1 MDRRSWLKSLTFL
14 SAASLT
20 SKLRQSRAAAADTH
34 SPSTTS
40 KATPAAS
47 AAAPTSST
55 PTSTTRRPIVL
66 YCDLAIDPAREHEM
80 LDAFHNHFKPVAVKH
95 PGYIDLKM
103 LKLRQVI
110 QGGPAPGP
118 TINYRF
124 QLTYASEE
132 LRQKWIASADHR
144 KYWPMVENTVADK
157 GYLVLLT
164 EEV

>member
-14 SAASLT
+14 SAAGLA
-20 SKLRQSRAAAADTH
+20 SKLRQSRAATADTH
-34 SPSTTS
+34 SPSPTAS
-40 KATPAAS
+40 KAT
-47 AAAPTSST
+47 AAPTSST
-55 PTSTTRRPIVL
+55 QHPIVL

-110 QGGPAPGP
+110 QGGPAPAP

-132 LRQKWIASADHR
+132 LRQKWIASPDHR

>member
-14 SAASLT
+14 SAAGLA
-20 SKLRQSRAAAADTH
+20 SKLRQSRAATADTH
-34 SPSTTS
+34 SPSPATS
-40 KATPAAS
+40 TATAAAS
-47 AAAPTSST
+47 ASST
-55 PTSTTRRPIVL
+55 QHPIVL

-110 QGGPAPGP
+110 QGGPAPAP

-132 LRQKWIASADHR
+132 LRQKWIASPDHR

-157 GYLVLLT
+157 DYLVLLT

>member
-1 MDRRSWLKSLTFL
+1 MDRRSWLKSLALL
-14 SAASLT
+14 SATGLV
-20 SKLRQSRAAAADTH
+20 SKLRQARAAT
-34 SPSTTS
+34 SPATS
-40 KATPAAS
+40 PDSNTGH
-47 AAAPTSST
+47 
-55 PTSTTRRPIVL
+55 PIVL
-66 YCDLAIDPAREHEM
+66 YCDLAVDPAREHEM
-80 LDAFHNHFKPVAVKH
+80 LDAFHHHFKPVAMKH

-103 LKLRQVI
+103 LKLRQVV
-110 QGGPAPGP
+110 QGGPAPAP

-132 LRQKWIASADHR
+132 LRQKWIASPEHR

>member
-1 MDRRSWLKSLTFL
+1 MMDRRSWLKSLTFL
-14 SAASLT
+14 SAAGFV
-20 SKLRQSRAAAADTH
+20 SKLRQTRAATTPAT
-34 SPSTTS
+34 STTS
-40 KATPAAS
+40 
-47 AAAPTSST
+47 TSST
-55 PTSTTRRPIVL
+55 ASQSPASSSTQHPIVL

-80 LDAFHNHFKPVAVKH
+80 LDAFHHHFKPVAMKH

-103 LKLRQVI
+103 LKLRQVV
-110 QGGPAPGP
+110 QGGPAPAP
-118 TINYRF
+118 AINYRF

-157 GYLVLLT
+157 GYLVLLM